1 MIIEYLMIESRT
13 HILDVEYRNYV
24 LIISLSRNLF
34 NINLVDLSC
43 KEYSILNNEIT
54 NILDC
59 IFEK

>member
-1 MIIEYLMIESRT
+1 MIESRT
-13 HILDVEYRNYV
+13 HILEVEYRNYV
-24 LIISLSRNLF
+24 LMISLSRNLF

-43 KEYSILNNEIT
+43 KEYNILNNERT

>member
-1 MIIEYLMIESRT
+1 VIIEYLMIESRT
-13 HILDVEYRNYV
+13 HILEVEYRNYV
-24 LIISLSRNLF
+24 LMISLSRNLF

-43 KEYSILNNEIT
+43 KEYNILNNERT

>member
-13 HILDVEYRNYV
+13 HILEVEYRNYV
-24 LIISLSRNLF
+24 LMISLSRNLF

-43 KEYSILNNEIT
+43 KEYNILNNERT